1 MLNPGR
7 GKPEIVIETAKHNFQ
22 IFLEKLQGQ
31 FFVIT
36 LPEGVDPQNRE
47 FDDFYGQLQK
57 KETSEGSPSVSVI
70 EERQTKIVEVAIN
83 TFINQIQ
90 FAQTRQAKILANQ
103 TKNDEKWFFDRFL
116 GMNGREL
123 QQLVIF

>member
-1 MLNPGR
+1 M
-7 GKPEIVIETAKHNFQ
+7 
-22 IFLEKLQGQ
+22 
-31 FFVIT
+31 IT

-47 FDDFYGQLQK
+47 FDDFYGQLQT

-70 EERQTKIVEVAIN
+70 EERQTKIVEVAIH